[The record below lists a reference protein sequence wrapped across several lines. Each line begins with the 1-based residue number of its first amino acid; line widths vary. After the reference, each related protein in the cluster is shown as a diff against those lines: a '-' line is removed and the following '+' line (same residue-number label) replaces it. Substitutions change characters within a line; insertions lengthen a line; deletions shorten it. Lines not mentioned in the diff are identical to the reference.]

1 MEDRLPT
8 RSGDEAPRLD
18 RNRGLPSALAQAAIP
33 YVYPFNAM
41 TGAEVVAHR
50 LKEPKTKLDYINRE
64 KVDAYLNGIK
74 DGAHGREWCLARPV
88 LPDELNLAVVRRLKA
103 ILKPAQLKQNAA
115 PLVLAELRRRF
126 PCPKP
131 GRKKR

>member
-1 MEDRLPT
+1 MTPCAWTGIAACLP
-8 RSGDEAPRLD
+8 LW
-18 RNRGLPSALAQAAIP
+18 AQASIP

-41 TGAEVVAHR
+41 SGQEVVEHR
-50 LKEPKTKLDYINRE
+50 LKEPKTQLDYINRE
-64 KVDAYLNGIK
+64 KVEAYLNGIK
-74 DGAHGREWCLARPV
+74 DGAHGRDWCLARPV

-103 ILKPAQLKQNAA
+103 TRKPAELKENAA

-131 GRKKR
+131 GKKKR

>member
-1 MEDRLPT
+1 MKAGAWIAL
-8 RSGDEAPRLD
+8 AAC
-18 RNRGLPSALAQAAIP
+18 LPSGALASIP

-41 TGAEVVAHR
+41 TGQEVVEHR
-50 LKEPKTKLDYINRE
+50 LKEPKTQLDYINRE

-74 DGAHGREWCLARPV
+74 DAGHGREWCLARPV
-88 LPDELNLAVVRRLKA
+88 LPQELNVAVVERLKA
-103 ILKPAQLKQNAA
+103 TRKPAELKENAA

-131 GRKKR
+131 GKRKR

>member
-1 MEDRLPT
+1 MK
-8 RSGDEAPRLD
+8 
-18 RNRGLPSALAQAAIP
+18 PSAWIGIAACLPLWTQAAIP

-41 TGAEVVAHR
+41 TGQEVVEHR
-50 LKEPKTKLDYINRE
+50 LREPKTQLDYINRE

-88 LPDELNLAVVRRLKA
+88 LPGELNLAVVQRLKA
-103 ILKPAQLKQNAA
+103 SHKPAELKQNAA

-126 PCPKP
+126 PCPRP
-131 GRKKR
+131 GKKKR

>member
-1 MEDRLPT
+1 MTACAWIAIAACLP
-8 RSGDEAPRLD
+8 LW
-18 RNRGLPSALAQAAIP
+18 AQASIP

-41 TGAEVVAHR
+41 SGQEVIEHR
-50 LKEPKTKLDYINRE
+50 LKEPKSQLDYINRE
-64 KVDAYLNGIK
+64 KVEAYLNGIK

-103 ILKPAQLKQNAA
+103 TRKPAELKENAA

-131 GRKKR
+131 GKKKH

>member
-1 MEDRLPT
+1 MKA
-8 RSGDEAPRLD
+8 GAWI
-18 RNRGLPSALAQAAIP
+18 ALISCMPAGALAAIP

-41 TGAEVVAHR
+41 TGQEVVEHR
-50 LKEPKTKLDYINRE
+50 LKEPKTQLDYINRE

-74 DGAHGREWCLARPV
+74 DTGHGREWCLARPV
-88 LPDELNLAVVRRLKA
+88 LPQELNLAVVRRLKA
-103 ILKPAQLKQNAA
+103 TRKPAELKENAA

-131 GRKKR
+131 GKKKR